1 MAVNVDIVYK
11 TVLLILN
18 QQQRG
23 YMTPDEF
30 NKTATQVQLTIFEGY
45 ASDLNQQYRLP
56 DNDTEYGD
64 RVKNIEQK
72 LQFFQKYINNAA
84 VPAAITGTNPFTI
97 DLTVVTDLYRLGSVM
112 YQGVQLGQY
121 SQRNEVTQLFLSPLT
136 QPTEKFPIY
145 LYESGQI
152 FVFPNTIITPND
164 INISYLATPSLTRW
178 GYSQGALGQYIYDS
192 TVYGANLLNN
202 GGTLSN
208 FTTPLAGG
216 VIASYTPTF
225 VTSGAGIGLVLS
237 ATVTG
242 ATAATITVT
251 TPGTGF
257 AVGDT
262 ITINANQL
270 GGGSTGPVI
279 TLTAA
284 DFNSGSTFGST
295 NFELDISE
303 QTEII
308 LRILAYAGVIIQDP
322 SIVQMASQ
330 AIAAEDANEKS

>member
-30 NKTATQVQLTIFEGY
+30 NKTATQVQLTIFESY

-84 VPAAITGTNPFTI
+84 VPGAITGVNPFTI

-152 FVFPNTIITPND
+152 FVFPNTIIDPDD
-164 INISYLATPSLTRW
+164 INISYLAIPANVIW
-178 GYSQGALGQYIYDS
+178 GYTTGVLGEYVYAPGAS
-192 TVYGANLLNN
+192 TDFQLD
-202 GGTLSN
+202 
-208 FTTPLAGG
+208 
-216 VIASYTPTF
+216 
-225 VTSGAGIGLVLS
+225 VT
-237 ATVTG
+237 
-242 ATAATITVT
+242 
-251 TPGTGF
+251 
-257 AVGDT
+257 
-262 ITINANQL
+262 
-270 GGGSTGPVI
+270 
-279 TLTAA
+279 
-284 DFNSGSTFGST
+284 
-295 NFELDISE
+295 E

-330 AIAAEDANEKS
+330 AVATEDANEKS

>member
-84 VPAAITGTNPFTI
+84 VPGAITGTNPFTI
-97 DLTVVTDLYRLGSVM
+97 DTTVVTDLYRLGSVM

-145 LYESGQI
+145 LYESGQL

-164 INISYLATPSLTRW
+164 INISYLATPANVTW
-178 GYSQGALGQYIYDS
+178 AYTTGGLGEYIYAAGAS
-192 TVYGANLLNN
+192 TDFQLD
-202 GGTLSN
+202 
-208 FTTPLAGG
+208 
-216 VIASYTPTF
+216 
-225 VTSGAGIGLVLS
+225 VT
-237 ATVTG
+237 
-242 ATAATITVT
+242 
-251 TPGTGF
+251 
-257 AVGDT
+257 
-262 ITINANQL
+262 
-270 GGGSTGPVI
+270 
-279 TLTAA
+279 
-284 DFNSGSTFGST
+284 
-295 NFELDISE
+295 E

-322 SIVQMASQ
+322 SIVQIASQ
-330 AIAAEDANEKS
+330 AVANEDANEKS

>member
-1 MAVNVDIVYK
+1 MVNVDIVYK

-84 VPAAITGTNPFTI
+84 VPGAITGTNPFTI
-97 DLTVVTDLYRLGSVM
+97 DTTVVTDLYRLGSVM

-145 LYESGQI
+145 LYESGQL

-164 INISYLATPSLTRW
+164 INISYLATPANVTW
-178 GYSQGALGQYIYDS
+178 AYTTGGLGEYIYAAGAS
-192 TVYGANLLNN
+192 TDFQLD
-202 GGTLSN
+202 
-208 FTTPLAGG
+208 
-216 VIASYTPTF
+216 
-225 VTSGAGIGLVLS
+225 VT
-237 ATVTG
+237 
-242 ATAATITVT
+242 
-251 TPGTGF
+251 
-257 AVGDT
+257 
-262 ITINANQL
+262 
-270 GGGSTGPVI
+270 
-279 TLTAA
+279 
-284 DFNSGSTFGST
+284 
-295 NFELDISE
+295 E

-330 AIAAEDANEKS
+330 AVANEDANEKS

>member
-84 VPAAITGTNPFTI
+84 VPGAITGTNPFTI
-97 DLTVVTDLYRLGSVM
+97 DTTVVTDLYRLGSVM

-145 LYESGQI
+145 LYESGQL

-164 INISYLATPSLTRW
+164 INISYLATPANVTWAYTTGGL
-178 GYSQGALGQYIYDS
+178 GEYVYAAGASIDFQLD
-192 TVYGANLLNN
+192 
-202 GGTLSN
+202 
-208 FTTPLAGG
+208 
-216 VIASYTPTF
+216 
-225 VTSGAGIGLVLS
+225 VT
-237 ATVTG
+237 
-242 ATAATITVT
+242 
-251 TPGTGF
+251 
-257 AVGDT
+257 
-262 ITINANQL
+262 
-270 GGGSTGPVI
+270 
-279 TLTAA
+279 
-284 DFNSGSTFGST
+284 
-295 NFELDISE
+295 E

-330 AIAAEDANEKS
+330 AVATEDANEKS

>member
-30 NKTATQVQLTIFEGY
+30 NKTATQVQLTIFESY

-72 LQFFQKYINNAA
+72 LQFFQKYINNAST
-84 VPAAITGTNPFTI
+84 PGAITGANPFTI

-145 LYESGQI
+145 LYESGQL

-164 INISYLATPSLTRW
+164 INISYLATPANVLWAYTT
-178 GYSQGALGQYIYDS
+178 GGLGEYIYAAGAS
-192 TVYGANLLNN
+192 TDFQLD
-202 GGTLSN
+202 
-208 FTTPLAGG
+208 
-216 VIASYTPTF
+216 
-225 VTSGAGIGLVLS
+225 VT
-237 ATVTG
+237 
-242 ATAATITVT
+242 
-251 TPGTGF
+251 
-257 AVGDT
+257 
-262 ITINANQL
+262 
-270 GGGSTGPVI
+270 
-279 TLTAA
+279 
-284 DFNSGSTFGST
+284 
-295 NFELDISE
+295 E

-330 AIAAEDANEKS
+330 AVATEDANEKS

>member
-23 YMTPDEF
+23 YITPDEF
-30 NKTATQVQLTIFEGY
+30 NKIATQVQLTIFETY

-72 LQFFQKYINNAA
+72 LQFFQKYINNTA
-84 VPAAITGTNPFTI
+84 VPGAITGVNPFTI

-152 FVFPNTIITPND
+152 FVFPNTIITPGD
-164 INISYLATPSLTRW
+164 INISYLATPADVLWNYTT
-178 GYSQGALGQYIYDS
+178 GALGEY
-192 TVYGANLLNN
+192 VYSS
-202 GGTLSN
+202 GTSIN
-208 FTTPLAGG
+208 F
-216 VIASYTPTF
+216 
-225 VTSGAGIGLVLS
+225 
-237 ATVTG
+237 
-242 ATAATITVT
+242 
-251 TPGTGF
+251 
-257 AVGDT
+257 
-262 ITINANQL
+262 Q
-270 GGGSTGPVI
+270 
-279 TLTAA
+279 
-284 DFNSGSTFGST
+284 
-295 NFELDISE
+295 LDISE

-322 SIVQMASQ
+322 SIVQVASQ
-330 AIAAEDANEKS
+330 AVATEDANEKS

>member
-84 VPAAITGTNPFTI
+84 VPGAITGTNPFTI
-97 DLTVVTDLYRLGSVM
+97 DTTVVTDLYRLGSVM

-136 QPTEKFPIY
+136 QPTDKFPIY
-145 LYESGQI
+145 LYESGQL

-164 INISYLATPSLTRW
+164 INISYLATPANVTW
-178 GYSQGALGQYIYDS
+178 AYTTGGLGEYIYAAGAS
-192 TVYGANLLNN
+192 TDFQLD
-202 GGTLSN
+202 
-208 FTTPLAGG
+208 
-216 VIASYTPTF
+216 
-225 VTSGAGIGLVLS
+225 VT
-237 ATVTG
+237 
-242 ATAATITVT
+242 
-251 TPGTGF
+251 
-257 AVGDT
+257 
-262 ITINANQL
+262 
-270 GGGSTGPVI
+270 
-279 TLTAA
+279 
-284 DFNSGSTFGST
+284 
-295 NFELDISE
+295 E

-330 AIAAEDANEKS
+330 AVATEDANEKS

>member
-23 YMTPDEF
+23 YITPDEF
-30 NKTATQVQLTIFEGY
+30 NKIATQVQLTIFETY

-84 VPAAITGTNPFTI
+84 VPGAITGANPFTI

-145 LYESGQI
+145 LYESGQL

-164 INISYLATPSLTRW
+164 INISYLATPANVTW
-178 GYSQGALGQYIYDS
+178 AYTTGGLGEYIYAA
-192 TVYGANLLNN
+192 GASIDFQLD
-202 GGTLSN
+202 
-208 FTTPLAGG
+208 
-216 VIASYTPTF
+216 
-225 VTSGAGIGLVLS
+225 VT
-237 ATVTG
+237 
-242 ATAATITVT
+242 
-251 TPGTGF
+251 
-257 AVGDT
+257 
-262 ITINANQL
+262 
-270 GGGSTGPVI
+270 
-279 TLTAA
+279 
-284 DFNSGSTFGST
+284 
-295 NFELDISE
+295 E

-322 SIVQMASQ
+322 SIVQIASQ
-330 AIAAEDANEKS
+330 AVATEDANEKS

>member
-84 VPAAITGTNPFTI
+84 VPGAITGTNPFTI
-97 DLTVVTDLYRLGSVM
+97 DTTVVTDLYRLGSVM

-145 LYESGQI
+145 LYESGQL
-152 FVFPNTIITPND
+152 FVFPNTIIAPDD
-164 INISYLATPSLTRW
+164 INISYLATPANVTWAYTTGGL
-178 GYSQGALGQYIYDS
+178 GEYVYAAGASIDFQLD
-192 TVYGANLLNN
+192 
-202 GGTLSN
+202 
-208 FTTPLAGG
+208 
-216 VIASYTPTF
+216 
-225 VTSGAGIGLVLS
+225 VT
-237 ATVTG
+237 
-242 ATAATITVT
+242 
-251 TPGTGF
+251 
-257 AVGDT
+257 
-262 ITINANQL
+262 
-270 GGGSTGPVI
+270 
-279 TLTAA
+279 
-284 DFNSGSTFGST
+284 
-295 NFELDISE
+295 E

-322 SIVQMASQ
+322 SIVQIASQ
-330 AIAAEDANEKS
+330 AVATEDANEKS